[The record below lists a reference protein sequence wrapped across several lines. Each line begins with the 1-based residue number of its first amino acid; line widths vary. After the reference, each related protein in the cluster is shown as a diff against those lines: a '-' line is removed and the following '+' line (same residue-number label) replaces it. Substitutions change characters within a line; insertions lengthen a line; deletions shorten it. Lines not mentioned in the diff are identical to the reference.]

1 MLSPDTSNDLRDLAN
16 SKISDMNF
24 TQFTSLLENEITK
37 IDLNTFIN
45 RLKSLKDQV
54 YAFDATRAIA
64 PKLENEALWL
74 GTMNK
79 VVDEMKATVAH
90 LKGTVEEL
98 EENSKFNHASMRD
111 AINSLLSQATRA
123 TEMIQTEGPQ
133 LIASLTDQY
142 VSETVDI
149 IDEYVERVVTKIQ
162 TEVGHCAPLSTSYNA
177 SLISVC
183 HEVS

>member
-1 MLSPDTSNDLRDLAN
+1 MLSPETSNDLRDLAN

-90 LKGTVEEL
+90 LKGAGEEL
-98 EENSKFNHASMRD
+98 D
-111 AINSLLSQATRA
+111 T
-123 TEMIQTEGPQ
+123 
-133 LIASLTDQY
+133 
-142 VSETVDI
+142 
-149 IDEYVERVVTKIQ
+149 
-162 TEVGHCAPLSTSYNA
+162 PLSPPWPETREDT
-177 SLISVC
+177 IP
-183 HEVS
+183 